1 LIKKKMNKQIVFN
14 QEAKTSLLKGVTKLS
29 DAVTCTLGPNGRNV
43 IIENQGGNPTST
55 KDGVTVAKSISLKD
69 PIENV
74 GAQIL
79 KQAAIKTA
87 ELAGDGTTTTTLL
100 AYEMVK
106 YGFEAIKA
114 GSNAV
119 EVKRGIEK
127 ASKEIIA
134 ELKTISQ
141 DISSEDQIHQVA
153 VISANGD
160 EEMGTLISEAM
171 NKVGVDGVVTVE
183 ESRIGETSL
192 EIVEGIQF
200 DKGYKSMYFV
210 TNNDTMTAT
219 LDKPQVL
226 LYNGKL
232 TQVKELLPLLEGC
245 SQAQKSLLIIAEDID
260 GEALSALI
268 VNKMRGILKVAAVKA
283 PDFGDRRLHILE
295 DIATVTGGTVV
306 TPEKGM
312 KLEKFNTEWLG
323 SARLVNVAKETTTI
337 VDGKGDVDKI
347 EQRIDDLKSQI
358 DKAQSFFEIEKLQE
372 RLAKLTGGVAV
383 ISIGAATEVEMKEKK
398 DRLDDALHA
407 TKAALQEGIIVG
419 GGSAL
424 LHARRKLNTEYETTD
439 LELGRQIVRK
449 ACLAPFVKILTN
461 AGYEE
466 TDTWDLVNNI
476 SRSES
481 TDGYDL
487 KSKSVVNLID
497 KGIIDPTKVTRLAL
511 ENAVSVAGTILITEA
526 IVYEEP
532 EKDKQNSPMDM
543 GMYE

>member
-1 LIKKKMNKQIVFN
+1 
-14 QEAKTSLLKGVTKLS
+14 
-29 DAVTCTLGPNGRNV
+29 
-43 IIENQGGNPTST
+43 
-55 KDGVTVAKSISLKD
+55 
-69 PIENV
+69 
-74 GAQIL
+74 
-79 KQAAIKTA
+79 
-87 ELAGDGTTTTTLL
+87 
-100 AYEMVK
+100 
-106 YGFEAIKA
+106 
-114 GSNAV
+114 
-119 EVKRGIEK
+119 
-127 ASKEIIA
+127 
-134 ELKTISQ
+134 
-141 DISSEDQIHQVA
+141 
-153 VISANGD
+153 
-160 EEMGTLISEAM
+160 M

-200 DKGYKSMYFV
+200 DKGYKSLYFV

-219 LDKPQVL
+219 LTDPQIL
-226 LYNGKL
+226 LYNGRL

-268 VNKMRGILKVAAVKA
+268 VNKMRMILKVVAVKA

-295 DIATVTGGTVV
+295 DIAIVTGGTVV
-306 TPEKGM
+306 TPEKCM
-312 KLEKFNTEWLG
+312 KLEKFDTKWLG
-323 SARLVNVAKETTTI
+323 EARLVNVAKETTTI

-347 EQRIDDLKSQI
+347 EQRIDELKAQI

-372 RLAKLTGGVAV
+372 RLAKLSGGVAV

-543 GMYE
+543 SMYE

>member
-1 LIKKKMNKQIVFN
+1 MNKQIVFN
-14 QEAKTSLLKGVTKLS
+14 QEAKSSLLKGVVKLS
-29 DAVTCTLGPNGRNV
+29 DAVTATLGPNGRNV

-87 ELAGDGTTTTTLL
+87 DLAGDGTTTTTLL
-100 AYEMVK
+100 ASTMVE
-106 YGFEAIKA
+106 YGFDAIKA

-127 ASKEIIA
+127 ASKELITH
-134 ELKTISQ
+134 LKSISQ
-141 DISSEDQIHQVA
+141 DITSDDQIHQVA

-160 EEMGTLISEAM
+160 EEIGTLISEAM
-171 NKVGVDGVVTVE
+171 KAVGADGVVTVE
-183 ESRIGETSL
+183 ESKIGETSL
-192 EIVEGIQF
+192 DIVEGIQF

-210 TNNDTMTAT
+210 TNNDTMTCT
-219 LDKPQVL
+219 LNDPKIL
-226 LYNGKL
+226 IFNGRL
-232 TQVKELLPLLEGC
+232 TTVKDLLPLLEGC
-245 SQAQKSLLIIAEDID
+245 SQASSPLLIIAEDID
-260 GEALSALI
+260 GEALSTLL

-295 DIATVTGGTVV
+295 DIATLTGGTVV
-306 TPEKGM
+306 SPEKGM
-312 KLEKFNTEWLG
+312 RLDKFNSDWLG
-323 SARLVNVAKETTTI
+323 TARLVTVAKENTTI
-337 VDGKGDVDKI
+337 VDGKGKKEAI
-347 EQRIDDLKSQI
+347 ESRIEDLKQQI
-358 DKAQSFFEIEKLQE
+358 DKAQSFFEREKLQE
-372 RLAKLTGGVAV
+372 RLGKLTGGVA
-383 ISIGAATEVEMKEKK
+383 IINIGAATEVEMKEKK
-398 DRLDDALHA
+398 DRVDDALHA
-407 TKAALQEGIIVG
+407 TKAALQEGIVAG

-424 LHARRKLNTEYETTD
+424 IHARKKLDTEYETTD

-449 ACLAPFVKILTN
+449 ACLAPFTKILTN

-466 TDTWDLVNNI
+466 IDTWDLVNNVNKA
-476 SRSES
+476 ES

-487 KSKSVVNLID
+487 KSKEVINLID

-532 EKDKQNSPMDM
+532 EKDKKDSPMDM
-543 GMYE
+543 SMYE